1 MTVTN
6 QESVQYANAFT
17 DEPREMN
24 PASMWGGNL
33 KVMFFDHTQDGA
45 GEATSDVKLVKLP
58 PGRVRVLWDL
68 SSAYVDWTTGSATM
82 DIGWDAYTKLD
93 GSTQDAD
100 PNGILDG
107 LDVDSAGY
115 QSLRGA
121 LTAAT
126 GGTTEFVS
134 KDGVTIIATSQDVAL
149 AASSTIR
156 GFIVYVSD

>member
-1 MTVTN
+1 MSVTN
-6 QESVQYANAFT
+6 QESVEFAKAFT
-17 DEPREMN
+17 DEPRETL
-24 PASMWGGNL
+24 PASTWGGNL
-33 KVMFFDHTQDGA
+33 KVLFFDHTQDGA
-45 GEATSDVKLVKLP
+45 GDATSDVKLVKLP

-68 SSAYVDWTTGSATM
+68 SSAYVNWTTGSATL
-82 DIGWDAYTKLD
+82 DLGWDAYTKLD

-107 LDVDSAGY
+107 VDVDAAGY

-126 GGTTEFVS
+126 GGSTEFVS
-134 KDGVTIIATSQDVAL
+134 KDGVTIMATSQDVAL

-156 GFIVYVSD
+156 GFIVFVSD

>member
-17 DEPREMN
+17 DEPREAN
-24 PASMWGGNL
+24 PASTWYGNL
-33 KVMFFDHTQDGA
+33 KVAFFDHTQDGA

-68 SSAYVDWTTGSATM
+68 SSAYVDWTTASATL
-82 DIGWDAYTKLD
+82 DLGWDAYTKLD
-93 GSTQDAD
+93 GSIENAD

-134 KDGVTIIATSQDVAL
+134 KDGVIILATSQDVAL
-149 AASSTIR
+149 ATASTIR
-156 GFIVYVSD
+156 GYIVFVSD